1 MEDSAFVEQARILAE
16 KGMDTETLNQMKGQN
31 GTSLV
36 EKDSSLIGP
45 VGLGMLTM
53 FNVEL
58 GGYMRRLNREVNQEE
73 EGSIQKSANGNGS
86 QQGNGEKEKKI
97 EDKVEEDSLRS
108 RTVTNVLRAA
118 SIGFVPIAMQAPGVS
133 VVDLSLSFRL
143 A

>member
-1 MEDSAFVEQARILAE
+1 
-16 KGMDTETLNQMKGQN
+16 MDTETLNQMKGQN

-73 EGSIQKSANGNGS
+73 EDLVQKSANGN
-86 QQGNGEKEKKI
+86 QEGNGEKEKKI

-133 VVDLSLSFRL
+133 VVNSSLSFRL